1 MKTEKCFVLDG
12 AKSKED
18 LLEISFGKPDEEKVL
33 LEQRHNI
40 VSKICVLETVQ
51 YTWLSWIFTQYMI
64 YGSCI
69 FLPFF
74 TFRLLIN
81 KLKVIVAHKVIYFP
95 L

>member
-1 MKTEKCFVLDG
+1 MKRGKCFELDG
-12 AKSKED
+12 AKIKDD
-18 LLEISFGKPDEEKVL
+18 LLEISFGKPDKKKVL
-33 LEQRHNI
+33 LKQRHNS

-64 YGSCI
+64 HAYFYS
-69 FLPFF
+69 FF

-81 KLKVIVAHKVIYFP
+81 NLKVIVIHNVIYFP

>member
-64 YGSCI
+64 YSWI
-69 FLPFF
+69 
-74 TFRLLIN
+74 TV
-81 KLKVIVAHKVIYFP
+81 VIPILQITIVKSTGQNIKFW
-95 L
+95 LCQ